1 MGFKVVGCDV
11 GSVTVGLAARAT
23 CEEVGLRGAVGDSSL
38 RIRRSWVYGEELRG
52 LGTED
57 RVNG

>member
-1 MGFKVVGCDV
+1 MGCDV

-23 CEEVGLRGAVGDSSL
+23 CEEVGLRGDVGDSSS